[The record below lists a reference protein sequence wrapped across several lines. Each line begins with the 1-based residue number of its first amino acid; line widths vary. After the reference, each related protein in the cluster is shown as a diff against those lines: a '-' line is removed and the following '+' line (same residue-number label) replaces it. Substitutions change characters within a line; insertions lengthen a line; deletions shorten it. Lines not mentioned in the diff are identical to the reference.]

1 MLFISVIMAINS
13 TDFVFCAQVRL
24 DGAAKRSRHLSKSV
38 AYVPQH
44 DTHLLPYL
52 TVYETCMYSAELQ
65 LPWFTSTADK
75 RAKALAVLEEL
86 NLLGVANSR
95 VGAADGGGKAPGSRR
110 SSLAKAFGGSSAVGG
125 ICRGTCVSTDDG
137 PSVRTGQFFYFYFLA
152 IRLT

>member
-1 MLFISVIMAINS
+1 M
-13 TDFVFCAQVRL
+13 FCVQVRL
-24 DGAAKRSRHLSKSV
+24 DGAAKRSRHLSISV

-137 PSVRTGQFFYFYFLA
+137 PSVRTGQFIFILFLFPSSW
-152 IRLT
+152 RFD

>member
-1 MLFISVIMAINS
+1 M
-13 TDFVFCAQVRL
+13 FCVQVRL

-95 VGAADGGGKAPGSRR
+95 VGAADGGGKSPGNRR

-137 PSVRTGQFFYFYFLA
+137 PSVRTGQFIFIFIFICEGISVRA
-152 IRLT
+152 IRRLT

>member
-1 MLFISVIMAINS
+1 MAINS
-13 TDFVFCAQVRL
+13 TDFVFCVQVRL

-137 PSVRTGQFFYFYFLA
+137 PSVRTGQFIFILFLFPSSW
-152 IRLT
+152 RFD

>member
-1 MLFISVIMAINS
+1 M
-13 TDFVFCAQVRL
+13 FCVQVRL

-86 NLLGVANSR
+86 NLLGRGQLTRGRRRRGWESPWDPAVFAGESIRR
-95 VGAADGGGKAPGSRR
+95 VIG
-110 SSLAKAFGGSSAVGG
+110 
-125 ICRGTCVSTDDG
+125 CRGDMPRDVRVNRRRPQRPHWSVHFIFVS
-137 PSVRTGQFFYFYFLA
+137 VIMA

>member
-1 MLFISVIMAINS
+1 M
-13 TDFVFCAQVRL
+13 FCVQVRL

-95 VGAADGGGKAPGSRR
+95 VGDAMT
-110 SSLAKAFGGSSAVGG
+110 KAFEFRE
-125 ICRGTCVSTDDG
+125 ICVRAERAGQIWSLST
-137 PSVRTGQFFYFYFLA
+137 L
-152 IRLT
+152 